1 MVGSTYGY
9 HLAQREAAV
18 VDSQSMRLALFLSA
32 QLASGASCWLHVSV
46 ATAIPLAHAVL
57 VSEQTELGTHDGY
70 ADTSASSIVRNPP
83 TDGVT
88 QITSIVQP
96 ELISHASSNPC
107 VAC

>member
-1 MVGSTYGY
+1 MACFYSEKMHFFFVPGRLTER
-9 HLAQREAAV
+9 H
-18 VDSQSMRLALFLSA
+18 DSRMQ
-32 QLASGASCWLHVSV
+32 
-46 ATAIPLAHAVL
+46 
-57 VSEQTELGTHDGY
+57 LGTHDGY